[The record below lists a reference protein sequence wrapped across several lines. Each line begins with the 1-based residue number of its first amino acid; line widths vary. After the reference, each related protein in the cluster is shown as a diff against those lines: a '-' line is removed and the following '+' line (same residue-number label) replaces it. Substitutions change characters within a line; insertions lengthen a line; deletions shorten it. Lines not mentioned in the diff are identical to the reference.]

1 MSFVCVM
8 AENLLQGLQSAA
20 NSTSQAEALQYFE
33 QLKNSEDGWKL
44 CGDALVRNL
53 YSDET
58 VKFFCFQVL
67 EHYIKTRHATASPLN
82 QCTARN
88 ILLTWLKNQCCSKT
102 DDQNFL
108 KNKAA
113 QVFSLIFVCDYPE
126 GWPTF
131 FSDLL
136 QCLQF
141 GAKAVDMY
149 LRILKAIDEEVVDR
163 DVTRNQQEADRNMKI
178 KDAIRE
184 TCITNLVDSWYQI
197 LNTYENSLSSVMC
210 LCLDVIGAYIEWI
223 DIGLIANDRFISAL
237 LRYMS
242 VEVLRESACD
252 CIHEIIMKGM
262 EPVAKRELIESLVSV
277 LEKSGVLQLQE
288 DEDADFLAK
297 VSKLMN
303 AVGTQLL
310 NSYSKLT
317 KSGDTESAAKC
328 LYAAEKK
335 MQYLFRFLSHDDD
348 DVSQNVSGFGYTY
361 LTVLKQIANPSEQQK
376 ENLRGILHVIINK
389 MKYDESYNF
398 DHEGEDEVMFMEYRK
413 EMKILF
419 DNIAQLDPNLVLVS
433 VHNILNSTFGQLD
446 AAKFMD
452 VEIAVRVL
460 YMVGEAMSTQQL
472 YSDASKFSA
481 LQQMM
486 SLLVTSNVSY
496 YNHSSVAQMFFET
509 VVRYDR
515 FFSIQSQHIPA
526 VLIAFLDER
535 GLRNPNCTVRSR
547 CSYLFSRFIKS
558 HKGIMVNYAHDVLK
572 RLQGLLVISA
582 DNGYQQ
588 LLSADDRLFLYES
601 AGILIVASGAV
612 PEKQLM
618 YMKDLLSP
626 IIEKFDS
633 VVSKLMSE
641 TNDASSLVFAQQL
654 YHLVAYA
661 SRASKAFPNQQALK
675 ESGCA
680 PCFTEA
686 LPIFLKAL
694 HIPIH
699 RDTIHSGVRQYLHRM
714 IVCLGEGVLPFIPVA
729 VSHLLEDCTARDIQ
743 EFIPLINQIISRFK
757 TQIGPFLRDVFMA
770 IVNTIFTVLGKPA
783 DEKDAQAVKEKETLR
798 RSYFLFVGA
807 VVTNDVTVVL
817 TSQTPHDLHQVLLT
831 LIQGGVEFPDPVAQ
845 KISFNILRKLVELWG
860 GSNGLNGFREFI
872 YENIVPAT
880 FVAPMKSNFDM
891 NDAQTILA
899 LQEIALTQK
908 MILQKQG
915 IEFIEFLQNK
925 YLPTIQIAPGL
936 IQEYTRA
943 LQHADIKT
951 FKNYIK
957 AFFTNLRS

>member
-1 MSFVCVM
+1 M

-433 VHNILNSTFGQLD
+433 VHNILNSTFGRQLD

-526 VLIAFLDER
+526 VL
-535 GLRNPNCTVRSR
+535 
-547 CSYLFSRFIKS
+547 
-558 HKGIMVNYAHDVLK
+558 
-572 RLQGLLVISA
+572 
-582 DNGYQQ
+582 
-588 LLSADDRLFLYES
+588 
-601 AGILIVASGAV
+601 
-612 PEKQLM
+612 KQLM

-641 TNDASSLVFAQQL
+641 TNDASSLMFAQQL

-694 HIPIH
+694 HVPIH

-891 NDAQTILA
+891 NDAQTILRERCNLPSLYDSIHSPFRLIIGKPKPKESEITLKNQCEGFA
-899 LQEIALTQK
+899 GNCSHAENDFAETGIYKGFTARRHKNLQELYKGFFHQPSFLT
-908 MILQKQG
+908 
-915 IEFIEFLQNK
+915 
-925 YLPTIQIAPGL
+925 
-936 IQEYTRA
+936 
-943 LQHADIKT
+943 
-951 FKNYIK
+951 K
-957 AFFTNLRS
+957 AKSLHHQTEGTSFV

>member
-1 MSFVCVM
+1 M

-20 NSTSQAEALQYFE
+20 NSTSQAGTLQYFE

-67 EHYIKTRHATASPLN
+67 EHQIKTSHAAASPLN

-88 ILLTWLKNQCCSKT
+88 ILLTWLRNQCCSKT
-102 DDQNFL
+102 DDKNFL

-113 QVFSLIFVCDYPE
+113 QVFSLIFVRDYPE

-141 GAKAVDMY
+141 GAQAVDMY

-163 DVTRNQQEADRNMKI
+163 DVIRNQQDAERNMKI
-178 KDAIRE
+178 KDTIRD
-184 TCITNLVDSWYQI
+184 TCITDLVDSWYHI
-197 LNTYENSLSSVMC
+197 LNTYENSLSSLTC

-252 CIHEIIMKGM
+252 CIHEVIMKGM
-262 EPVAKRELIESLVSV
+262 EPVAKRELVESLVSV
-277 LEKSGVLQLQE
+277 LEKSGILQLQE

-317 KSGDTESAAKC
+317 KSGDTEAAAKC
-328 LYAAEKK
+328 LHAAEEK

-348 DVSQNVSGFGYTY
+348 DVSQNVSGFGYAY
-361 LTVLKQIANPSEQQK
+361 LTVLKQIANPNEQQK
-376 ENLRGILHVIINK
+376 ANLRAILHVIINK

-419 DNIAQLDPNLVLVS
+419 DNIAQLDPDLVLVS

-446 AAKFMD
+446 GAKFMD

-460 YMVGEAMSTQQL
+460 YMVGEAMSMQQL

-486 SLLVTSNVSY
+486 SL
-496 YNHSSVAQMFFET
+496 FFET

-515 FFSIQSQHIPA
+515 FFSSQGQHIPT

-558 HKGIMVNYAHDVLK
+558 HKANMLNYAHDVLK

-582 DNGYQQ
+582 ENGYQQ
-588 LLSADDRLFLYES
+588 LLSADDQLFLYES

-633 VVSKLMSE
+633 IVTKLMSE
-641 TNDASSLVFAQQL
+641 TDDASSLVYAQQL

-675 ESGCA
+675 ASGCA

-686 LPIFLKAL
+686 LPIFLRAL

-714 IVCLGEGVLPFIPVA
+714 IVCLGEEVLPFIPVA
-729 VSHLLEDCTARDIQ
+729 VSHLLEGCTARDIQ

-757 TQIGPFLRDVFMA
+757 TQIGPFLREVFMA
-770 IVNTIFTVLGKPA
+770 IVNRIFIVLGKPA
-783 DEKDAQAVKEKETLR
+783 DAKDAQAVKEKETLR

-807 VVTNDVTVVL
+807 VVTNDVTGVL
-817 TSQTPHDLHQVLLT
+817 TSQTPQDLHQVLLT

-872 YENIVPAT
+872 YESIVPAS
-880 FVAPMKSNFDM
+880 FMAPMKSNFDM

-915 IEFIEFLQNK
+915 VEFIEFLQSK
-925 YLPTIQIAPGL
+925 YLPTLQIAPGL
-936 IQEYTRA
+936 IQEYISA

-957 AFFTNLRS
+957 VTCR

>member
-1 MSFVCVM
+1 M

-20 NSTSQAEALQYFE
+20 NATSQVGALQYFE
-33 QLKNSEDGWKL
+33 QLKNSSDGWKL
-44 CGDALVRNL
+44 CGDALIRNL

-67 EHYIKTRHATASPLN
+67 EHHIRTRHVASGLVD
-82 QCTARN
+82 QQTIRE
-88 ILLTWLKNQCCSKT
+88 ILLNWLRNQCCT
-102 DDQNFL
+102 EREDENFL

-113 QVFSLIFVCDYPE
+113 QVFSLIFVCDYPDK
-126 GWPTF
+126 WPLF

-141 GAKAVDMY
+141 GSQAVDMY

-163 DVTRNQQEADRNMKI
+163 DVIRSAQEAERNTKI
-178 KDAIRE
+178 KDTMRDN
-184 TCITNLVDSWYQI
+184 CITELVDSWYQI
-197 LNTYENSLSSVMC
+197 LKTYENSLPSLIC

-223 DIGLIANDRFISAL
+223 DIGLIANEKFISLL

-252 CIHEIIMKGM
+252 CMHEIIIKGM
-262 EPVAKRELIESLVSV
+262 EPVAKQELVESLLSV

-297 VSKLMN
+297 LAKLMG
-303 AVGTQLL
+303 AAGTQLL
-310 NSYSKLT
+310 NSYNKLT
-317 KSGDTESAAKC
+317 KSGDTEAAAKC
-328 LYAAEKK
+328 LCSAEEKLP
-335 MQYLFRFLSHDDD
+335 YLFKFLDHDDD
-348 DVSQNVSGFGYTY
+348 DVSQNVSGFGYSY
-361 LTVLKQIANPSEQQK
+361 LAVLKQISNISEQQK
-376 ENLRGILHVIINK
+376 ANLRGILHVIIKK

-398 DHEGEDEVMFMEYRK
+398 EHEGEDEVMFIEYRK

-433 VHNILNSTFGQLD
+433 VHNILNSTFGKLD
-446 AAKFMD
+446 GAKFMD
-452 VEIAVRVL
+452 VEIAIRVL
-460 YMVGEAMSTQQL
+460 YMLGEAMSTQQL
-472 YSDASKFSA
+472 YSDASKFAA

-486 SLLVTSNVSY
+486 SLLVTSNVSL

-515 FFSIQSQHIPA
+515 FFSSQAQHIPT

-558 HKGIMVNYAHDVLK
+558 HKANMLNYAHDVLK
-572 RLQGLLVISA
+572 RLQTLLVISP

-588 LLSADDRLFLYES
+588 LLSGDDQLFLYES

-612 PEKQLM
+612 PEKQLL
-618 YMKDLLSP
+618 YMNNLLSP
-626 IIEKFDS
+626 IIVKFDS
-633 VVSKLMSE
+633 VVTKLMSE
-641 TNDASSLVFAQQL
+641 TDDVSSSVYAQHL

-675 ESGCA
+675 DSGCA

-686 LPIFLKAL
+686 LPIFLRAL
-694 HIPIH
+694 TIPIH
-699 RDTIHSGVRQYLHRM
+699 RDIIHSGVRQYLHRM

-729 VSHLLEDCTARDIQ
+729 VSHLLKDCTARDIQ
-743 EFIPLINQIISRFK
+743 EFIPLINQIITRFK
-757 TQIGPFLRDVFMA
+757 LQIGPFLQEVFMA
-770 IVNTIFTVLGKPA
+770 IVNRIFTVLGKPA
-783 DEKDAQAVKEKETLR
+783 DEKDVQAVKEKETLR
-798 RSYFLFVGA
+798 RSYFLFVAA
-807 VVTNDVTVVL
+807 VVTNDVIVVL
-817 TSQTPHDLHQVLLT
+817 TTQTPEDLHQVLLT

-860 GSNGLNGFREFI
+860 GSDGLNGFRQFI
-872 YENIVPAT
+872 YDSIVPAS
-880 FVAPMKSNFDM
+880 FVAPMKSTFDL

-915 IEFIEFLQNK
+915 GEFIEFLQNK
-925 YLPTIQIAPGL
+925 YLPTLQLAPGL
-936 IQEYTRA
+936 IQEYNHA
-943 LQHADIKT
+943 LQHADVKT
-951 FKNYIK
+951 FKSYVK

>member
-1 MSFVCVM
+1 M

-20 NSTSQAEALQYFE
+20 NATSQVGALQYFE
-33 QLKNSEDGWKL
+33 QLKNSSDGWKL
-44 CGDALVRNL
+44 CGDALIRNL

-67 EHYIKTRHATASPLN
+67 EHHIRTRHVASGPVD
-82 QCTARN
+82 QQTIRE
-88 ILLTWLKNQCCSKT
+88 ILLNWLRNQCCT
-102 DDQNFL
+102 EREDENFL

-113 QVFSLIFVCDYPE
+113 QVFSLIFVCDYPDK
-126 GWPTF
+126 WPLF

-141 GAKAVDMY
+141 GSQAVDMY

-163 DVTRNQQEADRNMKI
+163 DVIRSAQEAERNTKI
-178 KDAIRE
+178 KDTMRDN
-184 TCITNLVDSWYQI
+184 CITELVDSWYQI
-197 LNTYENSLSSVMC
+197 LKTYENSLPSLIC

-223 DIGLIANDRFISAL
+223 DIGLIANEKFISLL

-252 CIHEIIMKGM
+252 CMHEIIIKGM
-262 EPVAKRELIESLVSV
+262 EPVAKQELVESLLSV

-297 VSKLMN
+297 LAKLMG
-303 AVGTQLL
+303 AAGTQLL
-310 NSYSKLT
+310 NSYNKLT
-317 KSGDTESAAKC
+317 KSGDTEAAAKC
-328 LYAAEKK
+328 LCSAEEKLP
-335 MQYLFRFLSHDDD
+335 YLFKFLDHDDD
-348 DVSQNVSGFGYTY
+348 DVSQNVSGFGYSY
-361 LTVLKQIANPSEQQK
+361 LAVLKQMSNISEQQK
-376 ENLRGILHVIINK
+376 ANLRGILHVIIKK

-398 DHEGEDEVMFMEYRK
+398 EHEGEDEVMFIEYRK

-433 VHNILNSTFGQLD
+433 VHNILNSTFGKLD
-446 AAKFMD
+446 GAKFMD

-460 YMVGEAMSTQQL
+460 YMLGEAMSTQQL
-472 YSDASKFSA
+472 YSDASKFAA

-486 SLLVTSNVSY
+486 SLLVTSNVSF

-515 FFSIQSQHIPA
+515 FFSSQAQHIPT

-558 HKGIMVNYAHDVLK
+558 HKANMLNYAHDVLK
-572 RLQGLLVISA
+572 RLQTLLVISP

-588 LLSADDRLFLYES
+588 LLSGDDQLFLYES

-612 PEKQLM
+612 PEKQLL
-618 YMKDLLSP
+618 YMNNLLSP
-626 IIEKFDS
+626 IIVKFDS
-633 VVSKLMSE
+633 VVTKLMSE
-641 TNDASSLVFAQQL
+641 TDDVSSSVYAQHL

-675 ESGCA
+675 DSGCA

-686 LPIFLKAL
+686 LPIFLRAL
-694 HIPIH
+694 TIPIH
-699 RDTIHSGVRQYLHRM
+699 RDIIHSGVRQYLHRM

-729 VSHLLEDCTARDIQ
+729 VSHLLKDCTARDIQ
-743 EFIPLINQIISRFK
+743 EFIPLINQIITRFK
-757 TQIGPFLRDVFMA
+757 LQIGPFLQEVFMA
-770 IVNTIFTVLGKPA
+770 IVNRIFTVLGKPA
-783 DEKDAQAVKEKETLR
+783 DEKDVQAVKEKETLR
-798 RSYFLFVGA
+798 RSYFLFVAA
-807 VVTNDVTVVL
+807 VVTNDVIVVL
-817 TSQTPHDLHQVLLT
+817 TTQTPEDLHQVLLT

-860 GSNGLNGFREFI
+860 GSDGLNGFRQFI
-872 YENIVPAT
+872 YDSIVPAS
-880 FVAPMKSNFDM
+880 FVAPMKSTFDL

-915 IEFIEFLQNK
+915 GEFIEFLQNK
-925 YLPTIQIAPGL
+925 YLPTLQLAPGL
-936 IQEYTRA
+936 IQEYNHA
-943 LQHADIKT
+943 LQHADVKT
-951 FKNYIK
+951 FKSYVK

>member
-1 MSFVCVM
+1 M

-20 NSTSQAEALQYFE
+20 NATSQVGALQYFE
-33 QLKNSEDGWKL
+33 QLKNSSDGWKL
-44 CGDALVRNL
+44 CGDALIRNL

-67 EHYIKTRHATASPLN
+67 EHHIRTRHVASGPVD
-82 QCTARN
+82 QQTIRE
-88 ILLTWLKNQCCSKT
+88 ILLNWLRNQCCT
-102 DDQNFL
+102 EREDENFL

-113 QVFSLIFVCDYPE
+113 QVFSLIFVCDYPDK
-126 GWPTF
+126 WPLF

-141 GAKAVDMY
+141 GSQAVDMY

-163 DVTRNQQEADRNMKI
+163 DVIRSAQEAERNTKI
-178 KDAIRE
+178 KDTMRDN
-184 TCITNLVDSWYQI
+184 CITELVDSWYQI
-197 LNTYENSLSSVMC
+197 LKTYENSLPSLIC

-223 DIGLIANDRFISAL
+223 DIGLIANEKFISLL

-252 CIHEIIMKGM
+252 CMHEIIIKGM
-262 EPVAKRELIESLVSV
+262 EPVAKQELVESLLSV

-297 VSKLMN
+297 LAKLMG
-303 AVGTQLL
+303 AAGTQLL
-310 NSYSKLT
+310 NSYNKLT
-317 KSGDTESAAKC
+317 KSGDTEAAAKC
-328 LYAAEKK
+328 LCSAEGKLP
-335 MQYLFRFLSHDDD
+335 YLFKFLDHDDD
-348 DVSQNVSGFGYTY
+348 DVSQNVSGFGYSY
-361 LTVLKQIANPSEQQK
+361 LAVLKQISIISEQQK
-376 ENLRGILHVIINK
+376 ANLRGILHVIIKK

-398 DHEGEDEVMFMEYRK
+398 EHEGEDEVMFIEYRK

-433 VHNILNSTFGQLD
+433 VHNILNSTFGKLD
-446 AAKFMD
+446 GAKFMD

-460 YMVGEAMSTQQL
+460 YMLGEAMSTQQL
-472 YSDASKFSA
+472 YSDASKFAA

-486 SLLVTSNVSY
+486 SLLVTSNVSF

-515 FFSIQSQHIPA
+515 FFSSQAQHIST

-558 HKGIMVNYAHDVLK
+558 HKGNMLNYAHDVLK
-572 RLQGLLVISA
+572 RLQTLLVISP

-588 LLSADDRLFLYES
+588 LLSGDDQLFLYES

-612 PEKQLM
+612 PEKQLL
-618 YMKDLLSP
+618 YMNNLLSP
-626 IIEKFDS
+626 IIVKFDS
-633 VVSKLMSE
+633 VVTKLMSE
-641 TNDASSLVFAQQL
+641 TDDVSSSAYAQHL

-675 ESGCA
+675 DSGCA

-686 LPIFLKAL
+686 LPIFLRAL
-694 HIPIH
+694 TIPIH
-699 RDTIHSGVRQYLHRM
+699 RDIIHSGVRQYLHRM

-729 VSHLLEDCTARDIQ
+729 VSHLLKDCTARDIQ
-743 EFIPLINQIISRFK
+743 EFIPLINQIITRFK
-757 TQIGPFLRDVFMA
+757 HQIGPFLRDVFMA
-770 IVNTIFTVLGKPA
+770 IVNRIFTVLGKPA
-783 DEKDAQAVKEKETLR
+783 DEKDVQAVKEKETLR
-798 RSYFLFVGA
+798 RSYFLFVAA
-807 VVTNDVTVVL
+807 VVTNDVIVVL
-817 TSQTPHDLHQVLLT
+817 TTQTPEDLHQVLLT

-860 GSNGLNGFREFI
+860 GSDGLNGFRQFI
-872 YENIVPAT
+872 YDSIVPAS
-880 FVAPMKSNFDM
+880 FVAPMKSTFDL

-915 IEFIEFLQNK
+915 GEFIEFLQNK
-925 YLPTIQIAPGL
+925 YLPTLQLAPGL

-943 LQHADIKT
+943 LQHADVKT
-951 FKNYIK
+951 FKSYVK